1 MIDHERYR
9 LGRGQAGRALRRVV
23 TRVVC
28 LLMLEVATRLTPVLG
43 QEGQRR
49 LCEMADGP
57 VPKR

>member
-43 QEGQRR
+43 RFD
-49 LCEMADGP
+49 LW
-57 VPKR
+57 PKR